1 MGVFLVCTVA
11 FTNISLLLA
20 PEVISSGNLLMDV
33 FAQGGTVCLS
43 APTGRW
49 QSSWL
54 GQVYPTQ
61 QLQSC
66 PARHL
71 LLQTGELLRD
81 GNLLTERNV
90 LAHESLLFA
99 TGIIRIEEHV

>member
-1 MGVFLVCTVA
+1 
-11 FTNISLLLA
+11 
-20 PEVISSGNLLMDV
+20 MDV

-81 GNLLTERNV
+81 GNLLNV
-90 LAHESLLFA
+90 LVHESLLFA
-99 TGIIRIEEHV
+99 AGIIRIEEHV